1 MNRKPETSP
10 ALLSLPGAPALSPF
24 RRDRLL
30 KEMQARVP
38 GLTGV
43 TALYW
48 HFAALDGELDARG
61 RALLERLLT
70 YGPAADAAH
79 ANPST
84 ALLLVIPRLGTIS
97 SWSTKATDI
106 AHCCGL
112 KQIRRIERG
121 VAWHFTKSDGSALGA
136 AEREALMPLIHDRM
150 VENVLPGLTQA
161 AELFR
166 EDAPAPLRVVDLIA
180 GGREALVAANRE
192 WGLAL
197 SEDEIDYLVENFKR
211 IQRNPTDVEL
221 MMFAQANSEHCRHK
235 IFNADW
241 IVDGKPQ
248 TDSLF
253 GMIRKT
259 HAANPKGTL
268 SAYED
273 NAAVIEGG
281 RIGRFFPEPGTGVYS
296 YHEDDTHILMK
307 VETHNH
313 PTAISPYPG
322 AATGAGG

>member
-1 MNRKPETSP
+1 MIGSKPESSP
-10 ALLSLPGAPALSPF
+10 SPKAPTLLSLPGAPALSPF

-30 KEMQARVP
+30 KQMQARVP
-38 GLTGV
+38 GLSGM

-61 RALLERLLT
+61 RALLESLLT

-79 ANPST
+79 ANPLTSP
-84 ALLLVIPRLGTIS
+84 LLVIPRLGTIS
-97 SWSTKATDI
+97 PWSTKATDI
-106 AHCCGL
+106 THCCGL

-121 VAWHFTKSDGSALGA
+121 VAWHFTKSDGSALAA

-166 EDAPAPLRVVDLIA
+166 EDAPAPLRVVDLVA

-211 IQRNPTDVEL
+211 IQRNPTDV
-221 MMFAQANSEHCRHK
+221 A
-235 IFNADW
+235 
-241 IVDGKPQ
+241 
-248 TDSLF
+248 
-253 GMIRKT
+253 
-259 HAANPKGTL
+259 
-268 SAYED
+268 
-273 NAAVIEGG
+273 
-281 RIGRFFPEPGTGVYS
+281 
-296 YHEDDTHILMK
+296 
-307 VETHNH
+307 
-313 PTAISPYPG
+313 
-322 AATGAGG
+322 